1 MNGYRPGDGVG
12 IVDHEDVLYVATL
25 PDGPI
30 VVLDAISA
38 LIWDEACAGD
48 RETIVERV
56 AAATA
61 AAPEAIRA
69 HVDGFVADLVA
80 RSLLV

>member
-1 MNGYRPGDGVG
+1 MNGYRPGDDVG
-12 IVDHEDVLYVATL
+12 IVDHEEKLYVAAL

-30 VVLDAISA
+30 VVLDGISA
-38 LIWDEACAGD
+38 LIWDEACAGP
-48 RETIVERV
+48 RETLVDRV
-56 AAATA
+56 AALTT

-80 RSLLV
+80 RRLLQ